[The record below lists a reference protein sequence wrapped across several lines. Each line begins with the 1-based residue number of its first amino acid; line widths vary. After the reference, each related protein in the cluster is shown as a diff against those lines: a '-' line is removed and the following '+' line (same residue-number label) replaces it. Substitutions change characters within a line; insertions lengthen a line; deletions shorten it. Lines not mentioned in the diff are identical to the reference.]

1 MRIKTLKFK
10 SELMKW
16 SKSRLD
22 AYESFTRDRLT
33 KGGKMPFSP
42 AKLKATYMSLFS
54 HRVFSLSDIARQC
67 GVKYGVLKV
76 WRTEDRFRKQIM
88 QNMEDYA
95 EFFKDRYLENLDGS
109 KNLETFNAD
118 FYTYSIPLKM
128 SIVSLLLTARVNDN
142 TLAGTETMLSIVSE
156 VNILLQQTIE
166 CLMSE
171 RPAKISVLEEIISL
185 QNMQLFLMN
194 NIRKEFYNNIIEEM
208 LLKKIWKHITKG
220 QSELKRV
227 IKAVR
232 FVDSEVDK
240 ILKWRMGSNE

>member
-1 MRIKTLKFK
+1 MKTKTVK
-10 SELMKW
+10 IESKLMKW

-22 AYESFTRDRLT
+22 AYESFNRDRLT
-33 KGGKMPFSP
+33 KGGKMPFSQ

-54 HRVFSLSDIARQC
+54 HRVISLSDIARQC
-67 GVKYGVLKV
+67 GVKYGVLRV
-76 WRTEDRFRKQIM
+76 WRTEDRFKKQIIK
-88 QNMEDYA
+88 NMDDYA
-95 EFFKDRYLENLDGS
+95 EFFKNRFLANFDGS
-109 KNLETFNAD
+109 KNLKTLNAD
-118 FYTYSIPLKM
+118 FYTYSMPLKM
-128 SIVSLLLTARVNDN
+128 SIVSLLLSARVKDN
-142 TLAGTETMLSIVSE
+142 NLEGTETMLSIVSE

-194 NIRKEFYNNIIEEM
+194 NIRREFYNNIIEEM

-220 QSELKRV
+220 QNELKRV
-227 IKAVR
+227 IKAIR